1 MVTSHKEVLKTIR
14 RMPISVSSNLRQYN
28 FFQYPIGKK
37 EIEFIDRKII
47 SLLEKGVIA
56 EIHHESGEFI
66 SSILQ

>member
-1 MVTSHKEVLKTIR
+1 M
-14 RMPISVSSNLRQYN
+14 QYN

-66 SSILQ
+66 SSILR